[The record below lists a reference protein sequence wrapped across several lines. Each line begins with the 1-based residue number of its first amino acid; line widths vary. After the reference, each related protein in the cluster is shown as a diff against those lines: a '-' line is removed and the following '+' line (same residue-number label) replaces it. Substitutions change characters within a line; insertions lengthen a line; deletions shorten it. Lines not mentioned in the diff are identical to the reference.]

1 MVLLSCVIH
10 GQVKYDEFS
19 YANIFLYGVTVMCVT
34 YIYILDV
41 LGPTMMCIINFMVY
55 CNGRMFFHKSINAT
69 GRVQNAEFIYD
80 CIREV
85 VVDEIGV
92 KNVIQIVTDNGSN
105 YKKAC
110 RQLITRYPHIT
121 WQPCAA
127 HTINL
132 MLKDIS
138 RFSEVSQVVDDAK
151 RICRFFYNHNR

>member
-1 MVLLSCVIH
+1 MR
-10 GQVKYDEFS
+10 
-19 YANIFLYGVTVMCVT
+19 
-34 YIYILDV
+34 
-41 LGPTMMCIINFMVY
+41 IINFMVY
-55 CNGRMFFHKSINAT
+55 CNEGMFLHKSINAT
-69 GRVQNAEFIYD
+69 GRIQNAEFIYD

-92 KNVIQIVTDNGSN
+92 KNDIQIVTDNGSN

-110 RQLITRYPHIT
+110 RQLITRYTHIT

-127 HTINL
+127 HTINF

-138 RFSEVSQVVDDAK
+138 RFSEVSEVVVNAK

>member
-19 YANIFLYGVTVMCVT
+19 YASIFLYGVTVMCVT

-110 RQLITRYPHIT
+110 RQLITRYLHIT

-138 RFSEVSQVVDDAK
+138 CFSEVFEVVDDAK